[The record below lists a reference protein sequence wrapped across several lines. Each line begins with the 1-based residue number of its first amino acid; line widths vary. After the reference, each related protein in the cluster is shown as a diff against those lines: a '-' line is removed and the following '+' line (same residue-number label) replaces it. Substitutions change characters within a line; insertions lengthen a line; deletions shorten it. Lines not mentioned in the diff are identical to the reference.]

1 MNKLFTQLVEKRHLD
16 DTFLH
21 PKYEKLIPASEMP
34 DMDKAVARL
43 KKASENKHLM
53 HFSTVSTNS
62 TTNTTKYINIKRKI
76 SAGGNKNET
85 DM

>member
-1 MNKLFTQLVEKRHLD
+1 MH
-16 DTFLH
+16 
-21 PKYEKLIPASEMP
+21 M
-34 DMDKAVARL
+34 
-43 KKASENKHLM
+43 KKASENKNLM
-53 HFSTVSTNS
+53 HFSTVSTNP

>member
-1 MNKLFTQLVEKRHLD
+1 MH
-16 DTFLH
+16 
-21 PKYEKLIPASEMP
+21 M
-34 DMDKAVARL
+34 

-53 HFSTVSTNS
+53 HFSTVSTNP
-62 TTNTTKYINIKRKI
+62 TTNTTKHINIKRKI